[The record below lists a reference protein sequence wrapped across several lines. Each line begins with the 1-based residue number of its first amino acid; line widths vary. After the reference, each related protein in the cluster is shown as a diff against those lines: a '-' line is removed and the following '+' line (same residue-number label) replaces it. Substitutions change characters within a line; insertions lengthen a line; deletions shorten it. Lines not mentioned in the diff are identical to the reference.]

1 MNEEDE
7 LATAHFQSKTA
18 TLLTPEDIED
28 EHDINIAFQKIFKSL
43 TSIWEMEA
51 IGPSN
56 GYTKQRSVLQN
67 IKL

>member
-1 MNEEDE
+1 
-7 LATAHFQSKTA
+7 
-18 TLLTPEDIED
+18 LLTPEDIED